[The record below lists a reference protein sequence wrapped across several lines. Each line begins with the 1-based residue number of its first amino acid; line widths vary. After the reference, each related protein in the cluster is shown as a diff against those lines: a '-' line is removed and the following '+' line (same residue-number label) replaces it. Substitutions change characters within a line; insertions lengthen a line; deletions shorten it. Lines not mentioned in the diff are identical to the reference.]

1 LVMMSILPRLRRRDH
16 AAAAAMS
23 AIRSAARSHVGWV
36 RALNEDRVFER
47 PDRQLW
53 AVADGMGGHSE
64 GDLAAEA
71 VVDALCTL
79 TEQPVP
85 IADEDVA
92 TALQAANR
100 AISVRNAEARITSG
114 TTVVAAHASGDL
126 ITIFWVGD
134 SRAYL
139 VRGGAIE
146 QLTKDHSL
154 VQNMV
159 DAGLLSPA
167 AAERHPQANIVTRA
181 LGIDAEAEIDT
192 RRVKLLP
199 HDRILLCSDGFSRS
213 LRGDDFRHKDDLPE
227 GAADR
232 LLANALRRDGSD
244 NATLILVEIGD
255 PAARTETE
263 R

>member
-1 LVMMSILPRLRRRDH
+1 MMMSILPRFRRRDNPG
-16 AAAAAMS
+16 AAATPAT
-23 AIRSAARSHVGWV
+23 RSAARSHVGWV

-53 AVADGMGGHSE
+53 AVADGMGGHSG

-71 VVDALCTL
+71 VVDALHAL
-79 TEQPVP
+79 SEQPAP
-85 IADEDVA
+85 IADADVA

-100 AISVRNAEARITSG
+100 SICDRNEETRATSG
-114 TTVVAAHASGDL
+114 TTVVAAHASNDL

-139 VRGGAIE
+139 VRDGAVE
-146 QLTKDHSL
+146 QLTKDHSM

-167 AAERHPQANIVTRA
+167 AAARHPQANIVTRA
-181 LGIDAEAEIDT
+181 LGIDAEAAIDT

-199 HDRILLCSDGFSRS
+199 HDRILLCSDGFSHS
-213 LRGDDFRHKDDLPE
+213 LREDDFRHRDVSPE
-227 GAADR
+227 ASVDR

-244 NATLILVEIGD
+244 NATLIVVELCV
-255 PAARTETE
+255 PAARTEAE
-263 R
+263 I